1 MSKKNAVVVSVLSFA
16 AGALAGF
23 ALRNSEAADYNR
35 KTPPVESKFDESAY
49 FTEEYLEKAKEKRAK
64 EKNAPKKRLKKKR
77 VPQNPVKKVR
87 RRAKKLTDAEIKGLI
102 KKAMAGENR
111 SALAKEFGVSTSTVQ
126 NYIRQAKK
134 GER

>member
-1 MSKKNAVVVSVLSFA
+1 MSKKNAVVVPILSFA

-35 KTPPVESKFDESAY
+35 KTLPIESKFDESAY
-49 FTEEYLEKAKEKRAK
+49 FTEEYLAKAKEKRAE
-64 EKNAPKKRLKKKR
+64 EKKAPKKRTEKKK
-77 VPQNPVKKVR
+77 VSQNPAKKIR
-87 RRAKKLTDAEIKGLI
+87 RRAKKLTDTEIKGLI

-134 GER
+134 GEH